1 MRSTDYYPDTGV
13 WAVLGR
19 LSLILALLL
28 VLFASFAPPSAL
40 PHLLYSYH
48 LEHFAAFYLV
58 ALTAS
63 AAFVRSD
70 SLRIGI
76 ALWLLALAIEICRLI
91 QPEHR
96 YSSVQDW
103 FADAAGVAAA
113 LVPIALGRFRTRFAP
128 RPAR

>member
-1 MRSTDYYPDTGV
+1 MQGADYYPDTGL
-13 WAVLGR
+13 WAILGR
-19 LSLILALLL
+19 LSLILCMLL

-40 PHLLYSYH
+40 PRLFYSYH
-48 LEHFAAFYLV
+48 VEHFAVFYVV
-58 ALTAS
+58 ALAAS

-76 ALWLLALAIEICRLI
+76 ALWLLAFAIEVCRLI

-96 YSSVQDW
+96 HSSVQDW
-103 FADAAGVAAA
+103 FADAAGVVAA

-128 RPAR
+128 RPAG